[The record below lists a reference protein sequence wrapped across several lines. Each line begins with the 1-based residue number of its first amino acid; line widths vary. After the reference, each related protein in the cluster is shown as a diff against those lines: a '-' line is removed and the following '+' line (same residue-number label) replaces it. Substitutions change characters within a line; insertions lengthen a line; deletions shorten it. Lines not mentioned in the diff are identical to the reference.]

1 MKTHAALVAVVAL
14 AALPT
19 VAQADHFET
28 SAPPLDRVLE
38 QAKKADKPILL
49 DFSTVW

>member
-1 MKTHAALVAVVAL
+1 MKTLVAFAAALL
-14 AALPT
+14 ALPT
-19 VAQADHFET
+19 VARADHFET

-38 QAKKADKPILL
+38 QARKAGKPVLL

>member
-1 MKTHAALVAVVAL
+1 MKTHAALLAVAAL

-28 SAPPLDRVLE
+28 SAPPLDRILE
-38 QAKKADKPILL
+38 QARKADKPVLL

>member
-1 MKTHAALVAVVAL
+1 MKTLVAFAL
-14 AALPT
+14 ALSALPT
-19 VAQADHFET
+19 LAEADHFAT

-38 QAKKADKPILL
+38 QAKKAGKPVLL